1 VFKHRNKIIGYL
13 PNGCPVREIA
23 GGSPDHVDG
32 APADYMSRLVREF
45 DSHTEAMQE
54 LVERAAGDG
63 GRLLTADEE
72 AEVKRHEEAGKSL
85 APQIERWKNIQQTRT
100 QVTRT
105 RELLPVAS
113 GRVEFTP
120 AAGGMS
126 QVERTAN
133 EAAFRK
139 VYRTAGAFLRD
150 DALRRGRSKDAAA
163 GERIVRAL
171 EHMLTSDTPGL
182 LPVPFVG
189 DLLGRISAV
198 RPLVESSNRQPLPA
212 SGMQFKRPVITQH
225 TEVDVQVTE
234 KTEVASQKMTVGS
247 LPVDLETLA
256 GAVNMSIQ
264 EIERS
269 DPSALD
275 LVFQDLAAQ
284 YGKRTELRAAAM
296 YVEGTDTS
304 ATVDDPIDETSTAEE
319 IRQALY
325 EASGLIYAATDG
337 TFPNVIY
344 ASMDM
349 WALIGRYSRAINPQ
363 DRDVLSSPDSLTL
376 SIAGIPVVVSPALPA
391 GTLDAARS
399 SYFETYEQP
408 GAPVELRA
416 LEVSVLGWEV
426 GVYGMFAGVVTDA
439 GAFVHLAAGS

>member
-1 VFKHRNKIIGYL
+1 
-13 PNGCPVREIA
+13 
-23 GGSPDHVDG
+23 
-32 APADYMSRLVREF
+32 
-45 DSHTEAMQE
+45 
-54 LVERAAGDG
+54 
-63 GRLLTADEE
+63 
-72 AEVKRHEEAGKSL
+72 
-85 APQIERWKNIQQTRT
+85 
-100 QVTRT
+100 
-105 RELLPVAS
+105 
-113 GRVEFTP
+113 
-120 AAGGMS
+120 
-126 QVERTAN
+126 
-133 EAAFRK
+133 
-139 VYRTAGAFLRD
+139 
-150 DALRRGRSKDAAA
+150 
-163 GERIVRAL
+163 
-171 EHMLTSDTPGL
+171 
-182 LPVPFVG
+182 
-189 DLLGRISAV
+189 
-198 RPLVESSNRQPLPA
+198 
-212 SGMQFKRPVITQH
+212 
-225 TEVDVQVTE
+225 
-234 KTEVASQKMTVGS
+234 MTVGS

-304 ATVDDPIDETSTAEE
+304 ETVDNPIDDTSTAEE

-439 GAFVHLAAGS
+439 GAFVHLSAGS